1 MPFEHSLL
9 NILLLLEVTSFS
21 LMNQFISQP
30 PDVLQAI
37 LHFLWLPPLL
47 WLCMR
52 ILIRR
57 TTRWTRSPRWASA
70 LNWMLIKSLY
80 ISHHQQ
86 WAFFLS
92 SPTSINLNSQN
103 RYLQMCQRLPSDS
116 KDGGSL
122 QTKFIFT
129 ELNFKKYLCIS
140 YIPLAQLPTTKTKQN
155 PKTKT
160 IFW

>member
-1 MPFEHSLL
+1 MSCRPSFIFSGYLPCCDYVWGYLLEGLPDGLGVLGELLHSTECLSNLSTSHIINNEHS
-9 NILLLLEVTSFS
+9 S
-21 LMNQFISQP
+21 
-30 PDVLQAI
+30 
-37 LHFLWLPPLL
+37 
-47 WLCMR
+47 
-52 ILIRR
+52 
-57 TTRWTRSPRWASA
+57 
-70 LNWMLIKSLY
+70 Y
-80 ISHHQQ
+80 
-86 WAFFLS
+86 S

-140 YIPLAQLPTTKTKQN
+140 YIPLAQLPTTKTKQK